1 MSDQIAV
8 VFDASALTA
17 YIEGNVSVGELMLEV
32 ADEGR
37 QVAVPATC
45 LAVAFASVAD
55 EIDAALL
62 ALMMTAPMIRLL
74 PLDAEDVRDT
84 GRLARAAAGDISF
97 GQAARAAL
105 THEAHY
111 ATVQPT
117 VAAKVL
123 PTNWSIL
130 DLA

>member
-1 MSDQIAV
+1 MSDQIAA

-74 PLDAEDVRDT
+74 PLDVENVQDT
-84 GRLARAAAGDISF
+84 GRLARAVDGDISF
-97 GQAARAAL
+97 GHAARAAL

-111 ATVQPT
+111 ATVRPK
-117 VAAKVL
+117 VAATVL

>member
-1 MSDQIAV
+1 MSDQIAA

-17 YIEGNVSVGELMLEV
+17 YLKGNVSVGELMLEV

-37 QVAVPATC
+37 QVAIPAAC
-45 LAVAFASVAD
+45 LAVAFADAGD
-55 EIDAALL
+55 EIEAALL
-62 ALMMTAPMIRLL
+62 GLMMTAPVIRLL
-74 PLDAEDVRDT
+74 PLDPDDARVVGT
-84 GRLARAAAGDISF
+84 LARAVDGDIAS
-97 GQAARAAL
+97 GQAARAAVR
-105 THEAHY
+105 HEAHY
-111 ATVQPT
+111 ATAQPK

>member
-17 YIEGNVSVGELMLEV
+17 YLEGNVSVGELMLEV

-37 QVAVPATC
+37 QVAIPATC
-45 LAVAFASVAD
+45 LAVAFASVVD

-74 PLDAEDVRDT
+74 PLDAEDVRDS
-84 GRLARAAAGDISF
+84 GKLARAVAGDVSF

-111 ATVQPT
+111 ATVQAK

>member
-1 MSDQIAV
+1 MNGQIAA
-8 VFDASALTA
+8 VFDATALTA

-45 LAVAFASVAD
+45 LAVAFASVSD

-62 ALMMTAPMIRLL
+62 ALMVTAPMIRLL
-74 PLDAEDVRDT
+74 PLDAEDVQDT
-84 GRLARAAAGDISF
+84 GRLARSVSGDISL
-97 GQAARAAL
+97 GHAARAAL

-111 ATVQPT
+111 ATAQPEA
-117 VAAKVL
+117 AAKVL

>member
-17 YIEGNVSVGELMLEV
+17 YLEGNVSVGELMLEV

-74 PLDAEDVRDT
+74 PLDAEDVGDT
-84 GRLARAAAGDISF
+84 GKLARTAAGDISF

-111 ATVQPT
+111 ATVQPK

>member
-1 MSDQIAV
+1 MSDRIAA

-37 QVAVPATC
+37 QVAVPAAC
-45 LAVAFASVAD
+45 LAAAIAGAGD
-55 EIDAALL
+55 EVGTALL
-62 ALMMTAPMIRLL
+62 ALMMSAPVICLL
-74 PLDAEDVRDT
+74 PLDAAEVRDT
-84 GRLARAAAGDISF
+84 GTLARAVDGDISL
-97 GQAARAAL
+97 GQAASAAL

-111 ATVQPT
+111 ATVQPKL
-117 VAAKVL
+117 AAKVL